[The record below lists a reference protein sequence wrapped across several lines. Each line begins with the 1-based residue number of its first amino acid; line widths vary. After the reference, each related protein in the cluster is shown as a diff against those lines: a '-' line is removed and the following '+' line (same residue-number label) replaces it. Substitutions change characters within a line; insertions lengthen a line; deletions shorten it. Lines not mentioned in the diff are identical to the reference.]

1 MLSELSLEEFSEVV
15 KAIVHQK
22 MKECLVDGD
31 MEGRAKLNLDVVG
44 RVTAKIVCQ
53 REEEK

>member
-1 MLSELSLEEFSEVV
+1 MLSELSLEEFFEVV
-15 KAIVHQK
+15 KAIVLQT
-22 MKECLVDGD
+22 MKDFLVDGD
-31 MEGRAKLNLDVVG
+31 MEGRVKLNLDVVG